1 MATGDL
7 HKFGTLYVG
16 GKPIERPT
24 KPWPNNTGVGV
35 MPEPGNLYYLPLKQT
50 SSVELRDSIGE
61 EYKIQWIEVDDNGEV
76 LFISDRNLMFN
87 CNYDILNNN
96 ALIKPM
102 GNGKQITIDGSIYEL
117 FVLSP
122 EQWNKYIGNEGNFD
136 NLKYPN
142 DTDLDD
148 KVQISDY
155 YNPHNSMWNWV
166 ACGSVYNIRLVL
178 YPTLDILGCYGAK
191 RLSSMQTATSDV
203 GNNMCCYRP
212 ALRLISGSQN
222 TPPVITPST
231 KDYGDLSQ
239 PIDIEYR
246 VSDPN
251 GDRFDI
257 TVKIDDIQKEHS
269 SYQQDNVFALRLFRH
284 WDGLSTGRHT
294 IKIIANDGKEST
306 TAFYYFTKIKI
317 NSSPVITPAD
327 KDYGVIYHP
336 QDITYNISDS
346 DNDNFSVTVKLN
358 GTQKESYSNQTNKSY
373 TFNMSQ
379 YWESLNLGYHTIEIS
394 ATDTQDNT
402 STVQYTFYK
411 GNRIPTIDPISLAL
425 GELKNPRDIS
435 YTIND
440 ADNNE
445 LTVVVQLDY
454 VEKERYT
461 RQPNGIRTFQMSRYW
476 NDIGVGNHT
485 ITITVT
491 DIWNKSETVNY
502 TFIKSSSPVNPPTIL
517 SPLNGSRCE
526 SVCYVEFNIG
536 KSPDG
541 NSQTLQV
548 QVADNESMQ
557 TNVKTFTAL
566 EKFVGNQWVSATSAT
581 NADINNKFRIKVTG
595 LSGVKYLRV
604 KASDTSNGL
613 YAYSKVIK
621 IRVGNVLEIK
631 THPSKTPKCVNKI
644 IVLLDLS
651 ADETV
656 TKEILVSNN
665 ANDVNPTWEKYSP
678 DQNGNHTFKNTSKTA
693 NEWAVSTKIKIL
705 ANNSNHD
712 IIIRAVGLGII

>member
-16 GKPIERPT
+16 DKPIERPT
-24 KPWPNNTGVGV
+24 KPWSKNGSI
-35 MPEPGNLYYLPLKQT
+35 MPEPGNLYYLPQKQVKT
-50 SSVELRDSIGE
+50 VEIQNSLDE
-61 EYKIQWIEVDDNGEV
+61 KYKIQWIEVDDDGEV
-76 LFISDRNLMFN
+76 LFISDRNLMQN

-96 ALIKPM
+96 ALINSM
-102 GNGKQITIDGSIYEL
+102 GNGKQVTIDGSIYEL

-122 EQWNKYIGNEGNFD
+122 EQWNKYICNEGDFS
-136 NLKYPN
+136 NLTYPN
-142 DTDLDD
+142 DTDLDNSI
-148 KVQISDY
+148 QISDY
-155 YNPHNSMWNWV
+155 YSPHNTMWNWI
-166 ACGSVYNIRLVL
+166 AGGSVYNIQAGTSIMLTALGYDGVKQIITRQTVSS
-178 YPTLDILGCYGAK
+178 DIGHP
-191 RLSSMQTATSDV
+191 D
-203 GNNMCCYRP
+203 CCYRP

-222 TPPVITPST
+222 NPPVITPST

-246 VSDPN
+246 VSDFN

-269 SYQQDNVFALRLFRH
+269 SYQLDNVFTLRLFRY
-284 WDGLSTGRHT
+284 WDGLGIGRHT

-306 TAFYYFTKIKI
+306 TALYYFTKIKV
-317 NSSPVITPAD
+317 NSSPVITPAS

-394 ATDTQDNT
+394 ATDTQSNT

-411 GNRIPTIDPISLAL
+411 GNRIPTIDPITLAL

-440 ADNNE
+440 VDNNE

-461 RQPNGIRTFQMSRYW
+461 KQPNGIRTFQMSRYW

-557 TNVKTFTAL
+557 TNIKTFTAL

-581 NADINNKFRIKVTG
+581 NTDINTKFRIKVTG
-595 LSGVKYLRV
+595 LSGIKYLRI
-604 KASDTSNGL
+604 KATDTSNGL

>member
-16 GKPIERPT
+16 GNPIERPT
-24 KPWPNNTGVGV
+24 KPWPKNVSI
-35 MPEPGNLYYLPLKQT
+35 MPEPGNLYYLPQKQVKT
-50 SSVELRDSIGE
+50 VEIQDSLDE
-61 EYKIQWIEVDDNGEV
+61 KYKIQWIEVDDDGEV
-76 LFISDRNLMFN
+76 LFISDRNLMRN
-87 CNYDILNNN
+87 CNYDTLNNN
-96 ALIKPM
+96 SLIKLM
-102 GNGKQITIDGSIYEL
+102 GNGRQITIDGSMYEL

-122 EQWNKYIGNEGNFD
+122 TQWNKYIGNGGNFD

-142 DTDLDD
+142 DTDLDNNI
-148 KVQISDY
+148 QISDY
-155 YNPHNSMWNWV
+155 YNPHNTMWNWV
-166 ACGSVYNIRLVL
+166 AGGSVCNMQAGTSIMLTV
-178 YPTLDILGCYGAK
+178 LGCYGAK
-191 RLSSMQTATSDV
+191 QINTRKMESSDIGTPD
-203 GNNMCCYRP
+203 CCYRP
-212 ALRLISGSQN
+212 ALRLIGKSQN
-222 TPPVITPST
+222 SPPVITPST
-231 KDYGDLSQ
+231 KDFGNLTQ

-257 TVKIDDIQKEHS
+257 TVKIDDIQKEYS

-317 NSSPVITPAD
+317 NSFPVITPAD

-394 ATDTQDNT
+394 ATDTQNNT

-411 GNRIPTIDPISLAL
+411 GNRIPTIDPITLAL

-461 RQPNGIRTFQMSRYW
+461 KQPNGIRTFQMSRYW

-557 TNVKTFTAL
+557 SNVKTFTAL

-581 NADINNKFRIKVTG
+581 NADINTKFRIKVTG
-595 LSGVKYLRV
+595 LSRIKYLRI
-604 KASDTSNGL
+604 KATDTSNRL

>member
-7 HKFGTLYVG
+7 HKFGTLYRNDTE
-16 GKPIERPT
+16 KIKIPNY
-24 KPWPNNTGVGV
+24 PWYKTPSGAPCEGDIHHVHRVNDEYQIKDSC
-35 MPEPGNLYYLPLKQT
+35 PDDSYLI
-50 SSVELRDSIGE
+50 R
-61 EYKIQWIEVDDNGEV
+61 WIEINDNNEK
-76 LFISDRNLMFN
+76 LFISDRNLLGGFKTEEF
-87 CNYDILNNN
+87 YYKN
-96 ALIKPM
+96 AYASKGSGEI
-102 GNGKQITIDGSIYEL
+102 ITIDGSEYEL
-117 FVLSP
+117 FVLSGGSG
-122 EQWNKYIGNEGNFD
+122 ENSDCEWNKYIVNTGNFPGLPYPSSVD
-136 NLKYPN
+136 NDVFGSEKFF
-142 DTDLDD
+142 
-148 KVQISDY
+148 S
-155 YNPHNSMWNWV
+155 PHNNVWHW
-166 ACGSVYNIRLVL
+166 A
-178 YPTLDILGCYGAK
+178 GCYSACCEIIGYKHVCRGSSSVKNWTESTLLNEIGWRPVLKLLKAK
-191 RLSSMQTATSDV
+191 
-203 GNNMCCYRP
+203 
-212 ALRLISGSQN
+212 QN
-222 TPPVITPST
+222 SLPVITPDT
-231 KDYGDLSQ
+231 KDFGNLTR
-239 PIDIEYR
+239 PIDIEYTITD
-246 VSDPN
+246 SD
-251 GDRFDI
+251 GDYFDV
-257 TVKIDDIQKEHS
+257 TVKIDYVQKEFYSHQKDKTFIFNLNK
-269 SYQQDNVFALRLFRH
+269 YWNE
-284 WDGLSTGRHT
+284 LSVGSHYVQILADDKNINNEIYSRV
-294 IKIIANDGKEST
+294 
-306 TAFYYFTKIKI
+306 YRFTKV
-317 NSSPVITPAD
+317 NSSPVITPAS

-358 GTQKESYSNQTNKSY
+358 GTLKESYSNQTNKSY

-394 ATDTQDNT
+394 ATDTQNNT

-411 GNRIPTIDPISLAL
+411 GNRIPTIDPITLAL

-440 ADNNE
+440 VDNNE

-461 RQPNGIRTFQMSRYW
+461 KQPNGIRTFQMSRYW

-517 SPLNGSRCE
+517 SPLNGARCE

-557 TNVKTFTAL
+557 TNIKTFTAL
-566 EKFVGNQWVSATSAT
+566 EKFVGNQWVSATSAINT
-581 NADINNKFRIKVTG
+581 DINTKFRIKVTG
-595 LSGVKYLRV
+595 LSGIKYLRI
-604 KASDTSNGL
+604 KATDTSNGL